1 MSLPGCGTS
10 IRLEAGPVAVRE
22 ASAVGTVMART
33 TQELLYENTVQV
45 IHVMIVDVGEDN
57 FADALSS
64 VSDQLRERGWVENS
78 VGPTHLDM
86 SSTKW
91 EEVHLR
97 AGFPSLLPSFPAEKH
112 ADIRKALKD
121 TVDGT
126 YAYPMIELIKSNP

>member
-1 MSLPGCGTS
+1 MKGVGRGKRAVAALCALMSLPGCGTS
-10 IRLEAGPVAVRE
+10 IRLEADPVAVRE

-45 IHVMIVDVGEDN
+45 IHVMKVDVGEDN

-64 VSDQLRERGWVENS
+64 VR
-78 VGPTHLDM
+78 
-86 SSTKW
+86 
-91 EEVHLR
+91 
-97 AGFPSLLPSFPAEKH
+97 
-112 ADIRKALKD
+112 RKALKD